1 MMQKREFC
9 DILCHKLTNI
19 IFYLIILNGEYMLDV
34 KEYEAIAK
42 KLSAL
47 TPDDTLQIILETKD
61 PDVRQIYSIVGDY
74 FLQKKQ
80 KEVIAKEK
88 Y

>member
-1 MMQKREFC
+1 MC
-9 DILCHKLTNI
+9 
-19 IFYLIILNGEYMLDV
+19 DV
-34 KEYEAIAK
+34 KEYEKIAK
-42 KLSAL
+42 KLSVL
-47 TPDDTLQIILETKD
+47 TPDDTMQIIKETND

-80 KEVIAKEK
+80 KELIEKEK

>member
-1 MMQKREFC
+1 
-9 DILCHKLTNI
+9 
-19 IFYLIILNGEYMLDV
+19 MLDV

-47 TPDDTLQIILETKD
+47 TPDDTLQIILKTKD
-61 PDVRQIYSIVGDY
+61 PKIKEIYSVIGDY
-74 FLQKKQ
+74 MLQKKQ
-80 KEVIAKEK
+80 KEVIAGEK

>member
-1 MMQKREFC
+1 
-9 DILCHKLTNI
+9 
-19 IFYLIILNGEYMLDV
+19 MLDV

>member
-1 MMQKREFC
+1 MC
-9 DILCHKLTNI
+9 
-19 IFYLIILNGEYMLDV
+19 DV
-34 KEYEAIAK
+34 KEYEDIAK
-42 KLSAL
+42 KISKL
-47 TPDDTLQIILETKD
+47 TPEDTLQINTETND
-61 PDVRQIYSIVGDY
+61 PDIRQIYSIVGDY

>member
-1 MMQKREFC
+1 M
-9 DILCHKLTNI
+9 
-19 IFYLIILNGEYMLDV
+19 GGYMCDV
-34 KEYEAIAK
+34 KEYEKIAK
-42 KLSAL
+42 KLSVL
-47 TPDDTLQIILETKD
+47 TPDDTMQIIKETND

>member
-1 MMQKREFC
+1 MC
-9 DILCHKLTNI
+9 
-19 IFYLIILNGEYMLDV
+19 DV
-34 KEYEAIAK
+34 KEYEEVAK

-47 TPDDTLQIILETKD
+47 TPDDTMQIIKETDD

-80 KEVIAKEK
+80 KEVIEKEK

>member
-1 MMQKREFC
+1 MC
-9 DILCHKLTNI
+9 
-19 IFYLIILNGEYMLDV
+19 DV
-34 KEYEAIAK
+34 KEYEKIAK
-42 KLSAL
+42 KLSVL
-47 TPDDTLQIILETKD
+47 TPDDTMQIIKETND